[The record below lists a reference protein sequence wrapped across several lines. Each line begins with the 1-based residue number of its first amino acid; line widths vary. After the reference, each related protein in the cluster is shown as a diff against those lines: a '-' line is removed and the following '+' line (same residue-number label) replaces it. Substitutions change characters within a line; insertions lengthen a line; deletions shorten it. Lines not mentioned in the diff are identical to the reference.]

1 MAEAIWLKQ
10 ERQTKNNPETKTIE
24 MRCVVSNI
32 DNIIFFSSKEQRLDT
47 DIRHV
52 VIFSV
57 HQMCDMGVPQF
68 DGVI

>member
-1 MAEAIWLKQ
+1 MVKAGTAN
-10 ERQTKNNPETKTIE
+10 KNNPEKKKKKTIE
-24 MRCVVSNI
+24 MRCMVSNV
-32 DNIIFFSSKEQRLDT
+32 DNIIFFSKEQRLDT

-57 HQMCDMGVPQF
+57 HQMCDMGIPQL

>member
-1 MAEAIWLKQ
+1 MHGIKR
-10 ERQTKNNPETKTIE
+10 RQYN
-24 MRCVVSNI
+24 
-32 DNIIFFSSKEQRLDT
+32 FFSKEQRLDT

-57 HQMCDMGVPQF
+57 HQMCDMGIPQL